1 MTGCAL
7 DVRGPEEL
15 RDAIAVWVVERTGH
29 AVEERPDGT
38 LVGFAPNES
47 EAEGVLRELRAAFGG
62 DVAGS
67 SRPLADIAWE
77 ERWREGL
84 GPRRIGRLTIQPSW
98 AVPADCHLPSATSFA
113 PIVIDPEMAFGTGE
127 HGSTRTALVLLDRHL
142 RPGDRVLDLGSGS
155 GILAI
160 AAAQLGAARAT
171 GVELDAE
178 AEPVALGNAAR
189 NGVADRVAFV
199 TGDAAALAPLLGPA
213 EVILSNILRSANAEL
228 LPAIAAAL
236 APAGTVIFAGME
248 QDERELFLTALSR
261 AGFIRFDEAA
271 DGAWWGVAARR
282 G

>member
-1 MTGCAL
+1 MSGCAL
-7 DVRGPEEL
+7 DVRGPDEV
-15 RDAIAVWVVERTGH
+15 RDAVAAWVVERTGH

-38 LVGFAPNES
+38 LVGFAPSEP
-47 EAEGVLRELRAAFGG
+47 EAEAVLRELRAAFGV
-62 DVAGS
+62 DVGGS

-77 ERWREGL
+77 KRWREGL
-84 GPRRIGRLTIQPSW
+84 GPRRIGRLTVAPSW
-98 AVPADCHLPSATSFA
+98 AVPATCYPLPVTSLA
-113 PIVIDPEMAFGTGE
+113 PIVIDPETAFGTGE
-127 HGSTRTALVLLDRHL
+127 HGSTRTALLLLDRHL

-160 AAAQLGAARAT
+160 AAARLGAARAT

-178 AEPVALGNAAR
+178 AEPVAVGNAAR

-199 TGDAAALAPLLGPA
+199 TGDAAALVPLLAPV
-213 EVILSNILRSANAEL
+213 ELILSNILRSANAEL

-236 APAGTVIFAGME
+236 APGGTAIFAGME
-248 QDERELFLTALSR
+248 REERELFLPAL
-261 AGFIRFDEAA
+261 AGGGFAWFDEAV